1 MDQLF
6 VVFKRELSSYFAT
19 PVAYVFTVIFLMMSG
34 AFTFYFG
41 GFFERGQATLQPFFY
56 FHIWLYLF
64 LIPAVSMG
72 LWSQERQTGT
82 IELLMT
88 LPISKTAS
96 VFGKFLAAWVFA
108 GGALLLTFPIWIT
121 VNYLGSPDNGVILA
135 GYLGSWMMAGGFLAM
150 CSCMSACSKNQ
161 VVAFILGVVVC
172 FLFIMSGQS
181 FVLDWIQGWAPQFI
195 VDVVS
200 GMSFITHFQAISR
213 GVIDIRDVI
222 YFVALITAWLLAT
235 TIVIEMKK
243 AD

>member
-1 MDQLF
+1 MNQLP
-6 VVFKRELSSYFAT
+6 VVLKRELKSYFST

-41 GFFERGQATLQPFFY
+41 GFYEKGQANLQAFFY

-72 LWSQERQTGT
+72 LWSQERQSGT

-88 LPISKTAS
+88 LPISKMAA
-96 VFGKFLAAWVFA
+96 VLGKFLAAWLFA

-121 VNYLGSPDNGVILA
+121 VNYLGEPDNGVIIA

-181 FVLDWIQGWAPQFI
+181 VVLDWVQGWAPQAV
-195 VDVVS
+195 VDAIAS
-200 GMSFITHFQAISR
+200 MSFITHFQAISR
-213 GVIDIRDVI
+213 GVIDLRDFV
-222 YFVALITAWLLAT
+222 YFITLIAAWLWAT
-235 TIVIEMKK
+235 AIVIDMKK